1 MMNVYLCRVDD
12 RLVHGQITA
21 AWTRKYNISNIFV
34 VDDELAGDRIASK
47 ILTLTVPSKIEVQVV
62 SSPQMA
68 ILLQRCDVNLEKIK
82 AMLLFRSLH
91 VVNDLLSRTGHITDI
106 LTIGGISSKLG
117 RQEIER
123 NLFLSEEEQKLIE
136 YMAHEYQLQIILQTL
151 PDDTPIDIKNLLSHN
166 NK

>member
-1 MMNVYLCRVDD
+1 M
-12 RLVHGQITA
+12 VHGQITA

-47 ILTLTVPSKIEVQVV
+47 ILTLTVPSKIEVQVL

-68 ILLQRCDVNLEKIK
+68 MLLQKNDKNLEKIR
-82 AMLLFRSLH
+82 AMLLFRSLSMVDELLARSGH
-91 VVNDLLSRTGHITDI
+91 VTDV

-123 NLFLSEEEQKLIE
+123 NLFLSEEERDLIIH
-136 YMAHEYQLQIILQTL
+136 MANEYQIQIVLQTL
-151 PDDTPIDIKNLLSHN
+151 PDDVPVDIKHILLYDR
-166 NK
+166 